1 MNIGNAATTA
11 ATGTVNQSGGAISF
25 TSGNAVLVGQGTVGN
40 QGVYNMSGGSITTFA
55 STTRGIMLGVN
66 SNLAP
71 GPSSG
76 GGTFNLSGT
85 GVLNMT
91 AASGGGGNAL
101 LQIGRSDT
109 AANNTTN
116 AFNQTGGTAN
126 VGILT
131 MGGTA
136 AGSTGVS
143 ATLNL
148 TGGTFSA
155 NSFTLMSAGGTNTSV
170 INIGASA
177 AVTLP
182 AFPTNAKGA
191 SSTATI
197 TFDSTTGSL
206 SPLAGSATY
215 MPAGT
220 FNNAYLTANGAK
232 FNVGTGNDITIGQVL
247 EDAVSPAAAGTLT
260 KSGLG
265 TLTLTAANSYT
276 GATSVSAGTLAL
288 VGGSQ
293 ASPITVSAGASLSF
307 TLGSPTTST
316 SSFDVTAGT
325 IKITGTPTLPSYTLI
340 TSSTGITGTPTLDAP
355 IAGYSLV
362 KVGNSLVLTS
372 PQGLYDAWVTATG
385 GAGGKTANPDSDSLN
400 NLLEYAFGT
409 DPLAVTGDLVY
420 SGGSLTTPGKPI
432 LEEVGGVW
440 YAVFT
445 RRKDHVD
452 AGLTYSVEFSS
463 DLSPWTASAVG
474 ATVVASDSLLEVV
487 RVPFPNLVS
496 SDSGPQKPRFFQ
508 VKVTSSF

>member
-1 MNIGNAATTA
+1 M
-11 ATGTVNQSGGAISF
+11 GGAVS
-25 TSGNAVLVGQGTVGN
+25 
-40 QGVYNMSGGSITTFA
+40 
-55 STTRGIMLGVN
+55 
-66 SNLAP
+66 
-71 GPSSG
+71 
-76 GGTFNLSGT
+76 
-85 GVLNMT
+85 
-91 AASGGGGNAL
+91 
-101 LQIGRSDT
+101 
-109 AANNTTN
+109 
-116 AFNQTGGTAN
+116 
-126 VGILT
+126 
-131 MGGTA
+131 

-143 ATLNL
+143 STLNL
-148 TGGTFSA
+148 TGGTFTA
-155 NSFTLMSAGGTNTSV
+155 NTFTLMSAGGTNTAI
-170 INIGASA
+170 INIGGSA

-182 AFPTNAKGA
+182 TFPTNAKGA
-191 SSTATI
+191 GSTATI
-197 TFDSTTGSL
+197 TFDSTTGYL
-206 SPLAGSATY
+206 SPLAASATY

-220 FNNAYLTANGAK
+220 FNDAYLTANGAK

>member
-1 MNIGNAATTA
+1 
-11 ATGTVNQSGGAISF
+11 
-25 TSGNAVLVGQGTVGN
+25 
-40 QGVYNMSGGSITTFA
+40 
-55 STTRGIMLGVN
+55 
-66 SNLAP
+66 
-71 GPSSG
+71 
-76 GGTFNLSGT
+76 
-85 GVLNMT
+85 
-91 AASGGGGNAL
+91 
-101 LQIGRSDT
+101 
-109 AANNTTN
+109 
-116 AFNQTGGTAN
+116 
-126 VGILT
+126 
-131 MGGTA
+131 
-136 AGSTGVS
+136 
-143 ATLNL
+143 
-148 TGGTFSA
+148 
-155 NSFTLMSAGGTNTSV
+155 
-170 INIGASA
+170 
-177 AVTLP
+177 
-182 AFPTNAKGA
+182 
-191 SSTATI
+191 
-197 TFDSTTGSL
+197 
-206 SPLAGSATY
+206 
-215 MPAGT
+215 
-220 FNNAYLTANGAK
+220 
-232 FNVGTGNDITIGQVL
+232 
-247 EDAVSPAAAGTLT
+247 
-260 KSGLG
+260 
-265 TLTLTAANSYT
+265 
-276 GATSVSAGTLAL
+276 
-288 VGGSQ
+288 
-293 ASPITVSAGASLSF
+293 LSF

>member
-1 MNIGNAATTA
+1 MRVADMPTTA
-11 ATGTVNQSGGAISF
+11 GSGTVNQSGGAIVF
-25 TSGNAVLVGQGTVGN
+25 TTAGGDQLLVGQNTVGN
-40 QGVYNMSGGSITTFA
+40 TGTYNLSGGSVTTA
-55 STTRGIMLGVN
+55 ANAGRGIILGVN
-66 SNLAP
+66 SNPTP
-71 GPSSG
+71 GAASG

-85 GVLNMT
+85 GSLNMT
-91 AASGGGGNAL
+91 TGGNSI

-170 INIGASA
+170 INIGGSA

-288 VGGSQ
+288 VGGSL